1 MYKVAD
7 DVVDGME
14 VLSGESI
21 DFIVFMMH
29 FVELVKLRVDVD
41 HPVRPVEERVLY
53 QIYEQQ
59 LQTELLHRGKLREAV
74 LDALM
79 GGGE

>member
-7 DVVDGME
+7 HVVDGVE

-21 DFIVFMMH
+21 DFIVFVMH

-41 HPVRPVEERVLY
+41 HPVGPVEERVLY
-53 QIYEQQ
+53 QIDE
-59 LQTELLHRGKLREAV
+59 
-74 LDALM
+74 
-79 GGGE
+79 